1 MDNMHGPQPAVPQ
14 LTAQMGHLAISS
26 TSGYTGGTHGGTQYH
41 VVTAPQQ
48 NNQYAPWSVGGTHIH
63 QQVSMCF
70 NFAYAS

>member
-26 TSGYTGGTHGGTQYH
+26 TSGYTGTHGGTQY

-48 NNQYAPWSVGGTHIH
+48 NNQYGPWSMGGTHIH
-63 QQVSMCF
+63 QQVRLCVCMF
-70 NFAYAS
+70 GLH